1 MLLFLLQLTI
11 ETTSAY
17 TTKEATVPKNKKNLL
32 FPKQNNGT
40 SIVIDQEEQDRY
52 LTEAK
57 ISCYE
62 QILNK
67 TTISVYCCFFN
78 AKSSFH

>member
-1 MLLFLLQLTI
+1 MLLFLFKSTI
-11 ETTSAY
+11 VASSAY
-17 TTKEATVPKNKKNLL
+17 STKEATVPKNKKNPL
-32 FPKQNNGT
+32 FPQQNDGT
-40 SIVIDQEEQDRY
+40 TIVIDQEEQDRY

-67 TTISVYCCFFN
+67 TTISVYCCFF
-78 AKSSFH
+78 